1 MRNKIFFWAL
11 TFLVIMASCTSTKS
25 VRLLN
30 GTTKHGVVY
39 KITSEGKGPM
49 VDSGSFITVNYTG
62 KLTND
67 TIFDA
72 SSLHGKP
79 FMFPVGQGKVIKG
92 WDEGFRVLRE
102 GDKATLTIPSEM
114 AYGDREI
121 GPIPA
126 NSTLVFDVEV
136 VKVDK
141 PKELDP
147 WILKSTDTIRTESGL
162 KYIMLNKGSG
172 AKVAMSRIVSVHY
185 TGYLPDGKVFDS
197 SIKRGQPI
205 TFEAGVGKVIKGWD
219 EALLKMR
226 VGDRARLIIPPS
238 LGYGNKQAGPIPANS
253 QLIFDIEIVDVK
265 DKSN

>member
-1 MRNKIFFWAL
+1 MKYKIYFLSLVTIVLLAACNAPKVIRN
-11 TFLVIMASCTSTKS
+11 
-25 VRLLN
+25 LN

-39 KITSEGKGPM
+39 TITTEGNGPA
-49 VDSGSFITVNYTG
+49 VDSGSIVTVHYTG

-72 SSLHGKP
+72 STRHGRP
-79 FMFPVGQGKVIKG
+79 FSFPVGQGKVIKG
-92 WDEGFRVLRE
+92 WDEGFQVLRQ
-102 GDKATLTIPSEM
+102 GDRATFTIPAEM
-114 AYGDREI
+114 AYGNREI

-136 VKVDK
+136 IKVEK

-147 WILKSTDTIRTESGL
+147 WILKSVDTLKTDSGL
-162 KYIMLNKGSG
+162 KYIILQKGSG
-172 AKVAMSRIVSVHY
+172 AKVAVSRIVSVHY
-185 TGYLPDGKVFDS
+185 TGYLSDGKVFDS
-197 SIKRGQPI
+197 SVKRGQPI

-238 LGYGNKQAGPIPANS
+238 LAYGDKQAGPIPPNS
-253 QLIFDIEIVDVK
+253 QLIFDIEIMDVK
-265 DKSN
+265 DK